1 MNPPPHEASLIYLTA
16 EASHPHS
23 GCAAHNAITLLLSM
37 TICASCG
44 EISSTFFPASWLRV
58 RNISSSVEGDFFEK
72 ESQPS
77 HRKII
82 LVAGGP
88 IPHRIG
94 PNEKET
100 TSQGR
105 CYRIEWN
112 LQAHS

>member
-1 MNPPPHEASLIYLTA
+1 MHEGSINIGFRQAEVVEKITA
-16 EASHPHS
+16 THKKGFHF
-23 GCAAHNAITLLLSM
+23 L
-37 TICASCG
+37 
-44 EISSTFFPASWLRV
+44 
-58 RNISSSVEGDFFEK
+58 
-72 ESQPS
+72 SQPS

-105 CYRIEWN
+105 CHRIEWN